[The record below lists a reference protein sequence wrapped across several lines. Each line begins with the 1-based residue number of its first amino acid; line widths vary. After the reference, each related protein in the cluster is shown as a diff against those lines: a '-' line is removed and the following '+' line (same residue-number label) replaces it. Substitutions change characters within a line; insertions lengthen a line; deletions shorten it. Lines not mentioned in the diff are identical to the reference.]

1 MARLEVSGYAETW
14 HPYYWVPQSGH
25 NCGKMCVIHFFI
37 FVVYVGEIIFEPFS
51 CECGVLGGETWQY
64 LVLTMNE
71 SYKLW
76 QSFSLFDQRML
87 ILPSLLWYFLWWK
100 LLQFSIFILSDFQI
114 ISNFN
119 CCPNTFS
126 DRYYIYSFLP
136 YVLYMCYVLIFLFN
150 HFLSHGLHFDIS

>member
-1 MARLEVSGYAETW
+1 M
-14 HPYYWVPQSGH
+14 
-25 NCGKMCVIHFFI
+25 IHFFI

-100 LLQFSIFILSDFQI
+100 LLQFIVYLFCQIFKWFPILIVVQTHLVIDIISTPSFLMFYICVMFWFSSSTIFCHTVYILISHNWVIIREEWQYWDFQ
-114 ISNFN
+114 N
-119 CCPNTFS
+119 
-126 DRYYIYSFLP
+126 
-136 YVLYMCYVLIFLFN
+136 
-150 HFLSHGLHFDIS
+150 